1 MFGMMVGTATASI
14 PEIILMA
21 NWLIEGNFKEKWNQ
35 LKSNKVFWAIICIYL
50 LHIISLLYSQNINFA
65 INDLKIKL
73 PMLTLPIVYFST
85 NVLTKK
91 EFTFSLICFIGGT
104 FANTIWCYVYSY
116 FLNSIENVRD
126 VSRFMSHIRLGMFI
140 NMAIIFCWYLQNKAK
155 QIIYKLFFLT
165 LIVYFILSFIGLGLT
180 AGIGFFSIIMIL
192 FIINL
197 FKNNASKI
205 KLITSLIILILC
217 ILLSLNYFLRFKAN
231 YFIVK
236 NNPINYK
243 LEKTKLG
250 NVFYHD
256 STHQVENGFV
266 VNMNVNQ
273 FEVQNYWNKKFS
285 NDSFNISLQHNLTK
299 FYVLSRYLASKGLT
313 TEASSID
320 KLTTND
326 FVNIQKNITNVN
338 YNNWNFIEKRLYE
351 LIWDITEFKNGANIN
366 GHSFSL
372 RLHYWR
378 VAINLIKQNFL
389 IGIGIGDVTDKIKE
403 TYNKTNILLNDE
415 WKLRPHQ
422 QFLTITVGLGIV
434 GLIVFII
441 SLFYP
446 LIVLR
451 KQLHTI
457 YVLFFIILICSFLF
471 EDTLETLAGV
481 CYYAVFNSIFLSY
494 YSKKNNTQ
502 FIQ

>member
-1 MFGMMVGTATASI
+1 MFGMMVGTVTASI

-21 NWLIEGNFKEKWNQ
+21 NWLIEGNFNEKWKQ
-35 LKSNKVFWAIICIYL
+35 LKSNKVFWAIISIYL
-50 LHIISLLYSQNINFA
+50 LHIISLFYSQNLNFA

-85 NVLTKK
+85 TVLSKK
-91 EFTFSLICFIGGT
+91 EFTFSIICFIGGT
-104 FANTIWCYVYSY
+104 FINTTWCYIYSY
-116 FLNSIENVRD
+116 LLNSIDNVRD

-140 NMAIIFCWYLQNKAK
+140 NMAIIFCWYLQNTAN
-155 QIIYKLFFLT
+155 QIIYKIIFLT
-165 LIVYFILSFIGLGLT
+165 LITYFILSFIGLGLT
-180 AGIGFFSIIMIL
+180 AGIGFFTIIVFI

-197 FKNNASKI
+197 FKNKVSKI
-205 KLITSLIILILC
+205 KLISSLVTIIIS
-217 ILLSLNYFLRFKAN
+217 IFLSLNYFLNFKTN
-231 YFIVK
+231 YFVVK
-236 NNPINYK
+236 NNPINFK

-273 FEVQNYWNKKFS
+273 FEVQNYWNKKYL
-285 NDSFNISLQHNLTK
+285 NDTFNINLRHNLTRY
-299 FYVLSRYLASKGLT
+299 YVLSRYLASKGLA

-320 KLTTND
+320 KLTPND
-326 FVNIQKNITNVN
+326 ILYIQKNITNVN
-338 YNNWNFIEKRLYE
+338 YNNWNFIEKRFYE
-351 LIWDITEFKNGANIN
+351 LIWDITEFKNRANIN
-366 GHSFSL
+366 GHSFSM
-372 RLHYWR
+372 RLYYWR
-378 VAINLIKQNFL
+378 VALHLIKHNYL

-403 TYNKTNILLNDE
+403 TYNQTNILLNNE

-422 QFLTITVGLGIV
+422 QFLTITVGLGII
-434 GLIVFII
+434 GLIIFII

-446 LIVLR
+446 LITLR

-457 YVLFFIILICSFLF
+457 YILFFIILISSFLF

-481 CYYAVFNSIFLSY
+481 CYYAVFNSILLSY
-494 YSKKNNTQ
+494 YSKKN
-502 FIQ
+502 